1 MSKKKLFILPVIV
14 LVIVSIMSISVLGAS
29 PSAGFKVYKNNGSG
43 DANDITSEFKGEK
56 ISAMNLNDISG
67 LQDLINKVDKKL
79 KVKDFVCKASYE
91 IRNTGSDAGKP
102 WRIVFTDYKVS
113 SSYVAITVHKTGAS
127 SYDVKVFKGNGG
139 YAAISDVTST
149 SPFYL
154 YVAKVNSSAQ
164 TGDFVPAYVAMIAV
178 ALMSCGAIF
187 AIRAKKASK

>member
-14 LVIVSIMSISVLGAS
+14 LVIVSIMSISVLAAS
-29 PSAGFKVYKNNGSG
+29 PTAGFKVYKNNGSG
-43 DANDITSEFKGEK
+43 DANDITSEFEGQK

-67 LQDLINKVDKKL
+67 LQDMINKVDKKV
-79 KVKDFVCKASYE
+79 KVKDFVFKSGYE

-102 WRIVFTDYKVS
+102 WKVVLTDYKVS
-113 SSYVAITVHKTGAS
+113 SSYIGMVIHKAGS
-127 SYDVKVFKGNGG
+127 KYEVNIFKGTGDYG
-139 YAAISDVTST
+139 FIKDVQSA

-187 AIRAKKASK
+187 AIRAKKAAK